1 MTAGLF
7 DLHGRRALVTGSSQ
21 GIGLALAQGLVEAGA
36 SVILNGRD
44 PEKLASAASNV
55 PGAEC
60 LAFDVGDHAAVRAA
74 IDGFET
80 AEGPS
85 TSSSTMRAYSTARRS
100 RTSRPRNSSG

>member
-1 MTAGLF
+1 M
-7 DLHGRRALVTGSSQ
+7 
-21 GIGLALAQGLVEAGA
+21 
-36 SVILNGRD
+36 ILNGRD

-60 LAFDVGDHAAVRAA
+60 LAFDVGDHAAVVAA

-80 AEGPS
+80 TEGRS
-85 TSSSTMRAYSTARRS
+85 TSSSTTPASSTAHRS